1 MLALADLLHFIPDDN
16 DSPEKVAAR
25 YAQAWALTHYLIMR
39 DSKEKT
45 HRMTDLLALL
55 AKGVDQKEAAKQTI
69 GDSRPLETE
78 LRAYVQKSEFRVASV
93 APQRSMRTVSRSAA

>member
-1 MLALADLLHFIPDDN
+1 MNFS
-16 DSPEKVAAR
+16 SPYYHEESKASIF
-25 YAQAWALTHYLIMR
+25 YAESWALTHYLIMR

-93 APQRSMRTVSRSAA
+93 APPKIDENGFQVRGLTASVT